1 MRAVV
6 LQLKPHQESFYRV
19 VHDKIRSLD
28 AIVLC
33 EGASDTEAAKK
44 ILQKMKE
51 TQPKTAVQQVVA
63 FTDAGGKE
71 NIPLLADA
79 LLALLK
85 LSRKLRT
92 IAVIMDAEE
101 STAERRAKS
110 FIDSLL
116 SRKGDLQLQLAEL
129 QKDSACSQVFTCNIR
144 VNGRNLKLILAI
156 NGDFSLPFTKHTLE
170 DHCLKLA
177 GTPLPREPE
186 TTAQSAKQLLDTA
199 TCLDKIDKADLE
211 TACKAFAHICR
222 ALELLYAETT
232 HPRPAKDEADNH

>member
-1 MRAVV
+1 MHTVI
-6 LQLKPHQESFYRV
+6 LQLKPHQESFYKV

-33 EGASDTEAAKK
+33 EGATDTEAAKK

-51 TQPKTAVQQVVA
+51 TQPKTAVQQVIA

-101 STAERRAKS
+101 STAEQRAKS
-110 FIDSLL
+110 FTDSLL

-129 QKDSACSQVFTCNIR
+129 QKDSACSQVFTSNI
-144 VNGRNLKLILAI
+144 
-156 NGDFSLPFTKHTLE
+156 
-170 DHCLKLA
+170 
-177 GTPLPREPE
+177 
-186 TTAQSAKQLLDTA
+186 
-199 TCLDKIDKADLE
+199 
-211 TACKAFAHICR
+211 
-222 ALELLYAETT
+222 
-232 HPRPAKDEADNH
+232 